1 MLTGKV
7 DCDSEVTG
15 IEFNQQLK
23 QVATSHHTYIQDAAA
38 HVVNRVIEKIIY
50 LILKKT
56 YISYC
61 ISFLGQIYL
70 TFYLRFLGRKV
81 LFSSGNLQ
89 ALINSHH
96 YWN

>member
-1 MLTGKV
+1 MTRLNKEIFNCYLHSDTAIDVLTGKV

-50 LILKKT
+50 LILKKHT
-56 YISYC
+56 PVIVFHFWVKF
-61 ISFLGQIYL
+61 I
-70 TFYLRFLGRKV
+70 
-81 LFSSGNLQ
+81 
-89 ALINSHH
+89 
-96 YWN
+96 